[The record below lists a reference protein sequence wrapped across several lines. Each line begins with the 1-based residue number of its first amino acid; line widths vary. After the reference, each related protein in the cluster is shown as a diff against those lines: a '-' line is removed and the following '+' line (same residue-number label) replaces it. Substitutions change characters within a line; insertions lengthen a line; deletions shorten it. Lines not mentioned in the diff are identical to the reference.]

1 MKNKIK
7 VILVDDHAVVRAGFR
22 MLLSTDDT
30 IEVIAEADRGE
41 QACQLYLEKQ
51 PDVMVLDLSMPG
63 IGGLETLRR
72 ICNRDSHAKILVFS
86 VHDEWVYVDR
96 AMNAGAKGYITKH
109 AHPEILITAIQKIAE
124 GELYIEQGLI
134 RPDNAVLSE
143 SPETNETDYKAI
155 IESLSAREF
164 DVFLLLAKGLTAHKI
179 ADELCLGYKTVAN
192 YGTQIR
198 SKLKVSSVAELAHI
212 ALVLGVLTSPPS

>member
-1 MKNKIK
+1 MKEKIK

-22 MLLSTDDT
+22 MLLSAEADID
-30 IEVIAEADRGE
+30 VIAEAERGE
-41 QACQLYLEKQ
+41 AACQLYQEQQ

-63 IGGLETLRR
+63 IGGLESIRR
-72 ICNRDSHAKILVFS
+72 ICNRDSNARILVFS
-86 VHDEWVYVDR
+86 VHDEMVYVDR
-96 AMNAGAKGYITKH
+96 AINAGAKGYITKNS
-109 AHPEILITAIQKIAE
+109 APDILATAIQKIAA
-124 GELYIEQGLI
+124 GEIYIEQGLMK
-134 RPDNAVLSE
+134 NLSPQN
-143 SPETNETDYKAI
+143 SETDYQTIVDA
-155 IESLSAREF
+155 LSAREF

-212 ALVLGVLTSPPS
+212 AMVLGVMKN

>member
-1 MKNKIK
+1 MKKRIK

-22 MLLSTDDT
+22 MLLSTEDS
-30 IEVIAEADRGE
+30 IEVIAEAERGE

-63 IGGLETLRR
+63 IGGLETIRR
-72 ICNRDSHAKILVFS
+72 ICTRDSNAKILVFS
-86 VHDEWVYVDR
+86 VHDERVYVDR

-109 AHPEILITAIQKIAE
+109 AHPETLIAAIQKIAE
-124 GELYIEQGLI
+124 GEVYIEQGLI
-134 RPDNAVLSE
+134 RHEATLATS
-143 SPETNETDYKAI
+143 ETDYKTI

-212 ALVLGVLTSPPS
+212 AMVLGVMKN

>member
-1 MKNKIK
+1 MKNRIK
-7 VILVDDHAVVRAGFR
+7 VMLVDDHAVVRAGFR
-22 MLLSTDDT
+22 MLLSTEDT
-30 IEVIAEADRGE
+30 IAVIAEAERGE
-41 QACQLYLEKQ
+41 QACRLYLEKQ

-63 IGGLETLRR
+63 IGGLETIRR

-86 VHDEWVYVDR
+86 VHHEKVYVDR

-109 AHPEILITAIQKIAE
+109 AHPEILIAAIQKIAD
-124 GELYIEQGLI
+124 GEVYIEQDLI
-134 RPDNAVLSE
+134 RQGGELSSE
-143 SPETNETDYKAI
+143 SHEACDTDYKTI
-155 IESLSAREF
+155 IESLSGKEF

-212 ALVLGVLTSPPS
+212 AIGLGMMKN

>member
-1 MKNKIK
+1 MKKRIK

-22 MLLSTDDT
+22 MLLSTEDS
-30 IEVIAEADRGE
+30 IEVIAEAERGE

-63 IGGLETLRR
+63 IGVLETIRR
-72 ICNRDSHAKILVFS
+72 ICTRDSNAKILVFS
-86 VHDEWVYVDR
+86 VHDERVYVDR

-109 AHPEILITAIQKIAE
+109 AHPETLIAAIQKIAE
-124 GELYIEQGLI
+124 GEVYIEQGLI
-134 RPDNAVLSE
+134 RHEATLATS
-143 SPETNETDYKAI
+143 ETDYKTI

-212 ALVLGVLTSPPS
+212 AMVLGVMKN